1 VSASTFGS
9 RHRCLTGAAL
19 GGAALALLAVGCSSH
34 STTDSPSSPSSPSV
48 VSSPAA
54 SSPAA
59 SGPAARIA
67 AYPVRVGAYRLV
79 DKADKPVAATTKD
92 LRFPQ
97 SFSFAATAR
106 DGYYLP
112 GKARHQIVYLIAGRL
127 AQGVTPAAAV
137 ASYLGS
143 FSGQEVHL
151 TTEPAGP
158 LGGTVKC
165 WEAGGITFCMWAD
178 NGTYGVFDYRPPL
191 GLDTVLIH
199 HLAGVVPRFRKAME
213 QAQA

>member
-1 VSASTFGS
+1 MFGS
-9 RHRCLTGAAL
+9 RGRWPAGGAL
-19 GGAALALLAVGCSSH
+19 GGVALALLVVGCSGH
-34 STTDSPSSPSSPSV
+34 GTPDGPPSP
-48 VSSPAA
+48 

-59 SGPAARIA
+59 SGPAASTPAPSGPATRIA

-92 LRFPQ
+92 LKFPR

-112 GKARHQIVYLIAGRL
+112 GQAKHQIVYLIAGRL
-127 AQGVTPAAAV
+127 ARGVTPATAV
-137 ASYLGS
+137 AGYLSS
-143 FSGQEVHL
+143 FSGQELHL

-158 LGGTVKC
+158 LGGAVKC
-165 WEAGGITFCMWAD
+165 WVAGGITFCMWAD

-191 GLDTVLIH
+191 GLDTALIH

-213 QAQA
+213 QPQA

>member
-1 VSASTFGS
+1 MSGS
-9 RHRCLTGAAL
+9 LGRWLTGGAL
-19 GGAALALLAVGCSSH
+19 GGAILVLLAAGCSSH
-34 STTDSPSSPSSPSV
+34 STPDGASSPPSSPAPAG
-48 VSSPAA
+48 SPAA
-54 SSPAA
+54 SSAA
-59 SGPAARIA
+59 PSGPATRIV

-79 DKADKPVAATTKD
+79 DKADKPAAATTKD
-92 LRFPQ
+92 LKFPQ

-112 GKARHQIVYLIAGRL
+112 GQQKHQIVYLIAGRL
-127 AQGVTPAAAV
+127 AQGVTPAAAI

-158 LGGTVKC
+158 LGGAVRC
-165 WEAGGITFCMWAD
+165 WEAGGITFCMWGD

-199 HLAGVVPRFRKAME
+199 HLASVVPRFRKAME